1 MDGSF
6 IITDRVSFTQLL
18 KEAGRYSP
26 FITILKLNEA
36 ISIGDG
42 EKYSGFPGNG
52 QEKYLKGNAKNFG
65 SPVVSFTGVLLLVG
79 VHRGEEEAE
88 LPYLPVPLHCASVA
102 AQ

>member
-6 IITDRVSFTQLL
+6 ITTDRVSFTQLL

-42 EKYSGFPGNG
+42 TEKNTVAF
-52 QEKYLKGNAKNFG
+52 QEMARK
-65 SPVVSFTGVLLLVG
+65 SI
-79 VHRGEEEAE
+79 
-88 LPYLPVPLHCASVA
+88 
-102 AQ
+102 